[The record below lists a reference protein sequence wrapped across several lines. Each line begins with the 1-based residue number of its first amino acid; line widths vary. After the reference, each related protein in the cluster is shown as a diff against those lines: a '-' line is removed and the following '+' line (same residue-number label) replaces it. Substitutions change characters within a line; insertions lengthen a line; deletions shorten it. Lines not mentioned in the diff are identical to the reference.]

1 MPEAMQQ
8 MTNASPMAWGLQG
21 FLEVLLRG
29 GGPGDVLVEVGA
41 LLTFGI
47 AALAI
52 AWALL
57 KRAEG

>member
-1 MPEAMQQ
+1 

-21 FLEVLLRG
+21 FLDVLLRG
-29 GGPGDVLVEVGA
+29 GGPSEVLLEVAA
-41 LLTFGI
+41 LSTFGI